1 MTREYPRRQ
10 RKQASGQTGKLL
22 TWSSVSFLIG
32 YLVAHVYDVNKI
44 GNIAQEQ
51 FFPHRTSSQPI
62 VAEKPQEPPKPKFEF
77 YTLLSKDD
85 KARAERSHRYRPQD
99 VQPSQLAQIQART
112 QDSKAAQTNNA
123 LAQQAAVM
131 ASPATD
137 AKALQERIAP
147 AVEAAPTQAVVEAK
161 PVSLPTPES
170 FKERLGEHEA
180 ALPKPNLPMQTMP
193 VAQKPSQ
200 PESIKKPLFAKDAY
214 TVQVA
219 AFNRLADAE
228 KMKNTLGQRGYRA
241 LIAPLPQG
249 SVTWYRVQVGP
260 FPNVASAENA
270 RMQLERYAHL
280 RGMIRKMD
288 A

>member
-10 RKQASGQTGKLL
+10 RKKAGGQTGRLL

-44 GNIAQEQ
+44 GNLAQEQ
-51 FFPHRTSSQPI
+51 FFPHRTSSQPL
-62 VAEKPQEPPKPKFEF
+62 VAQKPQEPPKPKFEF

-85 KARAERSHRYRPQD
+85 KARAERSHRYRPED
-99 VQPSQLAQIQART
+99 IKTNAVAQIQPSTPQNLAH
-112 QDSKAAQTNNA
+112 QT
-123 LAQQAAVM
+123 VTP
-131 ASPATD
+131 PATKLD
-137 AKALQERIAP
+137 ITLAKPIPSEKTQETL
-147 AVEAAPTQAVVEAK
+147 APTEDARPSQAVVEAK
-161 PVSLPTPES
+161 PVSLPTPEA
-170 FKERLGEHEA
+170 FKERLGEQQA
-180 ALPKPNLPMQTMP
+180 PLPKPKLPAQMAP
-193 VAQKPSQ
+193 VTQATSKPE
-200 PESIKKPLFAKDAY
+200 PVKKPLFARDAY

-219 AFNRLADAE
+219 AFNRMADAE
-228 KMKNTLGQRGYRA
+228 KMKNTLIQRGYRA

-249 SVTWYRVQVGP
+249 AVVWYRVQIGP

-270 RMQLERYAHL
+270 RMQLERYAHM

>member
-10 RKQASGQTGKLL
+10 RKQASGHTGKLL

-131 ASPATD
+131 ASSATD

-200 PESIKKPLFAKDAY
+200 PEPIKKPLFAKDAY